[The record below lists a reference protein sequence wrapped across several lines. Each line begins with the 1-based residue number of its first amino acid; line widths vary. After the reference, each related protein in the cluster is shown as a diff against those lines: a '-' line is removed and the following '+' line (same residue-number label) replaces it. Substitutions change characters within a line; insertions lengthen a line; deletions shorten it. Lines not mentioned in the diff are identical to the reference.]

1 MFSSLLWF
9 ISLLLYDLSNLSN
22 IYSAGPSVCL
32 VNSVI
37 CCLCCLIQFAFIF
50 LSLTHTHICS
60 CRQLPHA
67 PENPISVLSMTEKR
81 AINLTWA
88 PAFDGNSPLI
98 RYILEV
104 SENSECFSLQHFLST
119 NVSVSRALMGETEI
133 YILLVWKQP
142 FLTSFILLRS
152 TCVKILGLVFLFL
165 SAISQT
171 ELSFHPHE
179 WSGKP
184 DRVDGQRS
192 YHPFTWQNQRN
203 MNTHTHKEWIVG
215 PSLSRADVN
224 RDNDSSLRGKWTK
237 DADGIRFLDNW
248 VSIWYLER
256 EYTK

>member
-133 YILLVWKQP
+133 YILLVWKQLIYYVQHVLKFSASSSFS
-142 FLTSFILLRS
+142 FLQSARLNCLSILTNDQANQIVLTANALIIHS
-152 TCVKILGLVFLFL
+152 HDKIKEIWTLILTKNESLDHL
-165 SAISQT
+165 SAELMLT
-171 ELSFHPHE
+171 ETMTAH
-179 WSGKP
+179 
-184 DRVDGQRS
+184 
-192 YHPFTWQNQRN
+192 
-203 MNTHTHKEWIVG
+203 
-215 PSLSRADVN
+215 
-224 RDNDSSLRGKWTK
+224 
-237 DADGIRFLDNW
+237 
-248 VSIWYLER
+248 
-256 EYTK
+256 